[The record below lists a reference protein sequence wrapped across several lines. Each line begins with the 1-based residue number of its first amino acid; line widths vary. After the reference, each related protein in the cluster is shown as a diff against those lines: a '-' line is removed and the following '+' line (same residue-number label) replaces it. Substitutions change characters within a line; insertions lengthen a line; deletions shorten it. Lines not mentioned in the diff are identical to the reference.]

1 MINMHTPVL
10 LKEVVEYLDPR
21 PGENFVDCTIN
32 GGGHGLEISKRI
44 GPNGKILGIDW
55 DSGVLEKLENKL
67 DNNIKKNFILICD
80 NYRNL
85 KNIVGNNNFSPVHGV
100 LFDLGMSSWQL
111 EASGRG
117 FSFQKDEPLDMRYSA
132 NQALTA
138 KEIINQWPEEELVRI
153 FKEYG
158 EERRAR
164 AIAKAIVFR
173 RKMGSIEST
182 MDLVGI
188 VGGAIPARIA
198 TPAAKTAVRLSGW
211 RSVTGGPARRRFGR
225 IHFATKIFQALRV
238 ATNGELE
245 NLSQG
250 LEAATDVL
258 TAGGRLVVISFHSL
272 EDRIVKNFLREKA
285 REKRLEI
292 LTKKPIVPDW
302 REVQE
307 NPRSRSAKLRAAEKL

>member
-32 GGGHGLEISKRI
+32 GGGHSLEISKRI
-44 GPNGKILGIDW
+44 GSNGKILGIDW

-85 KNIVGNNNFSPVHGV
+85 KNIVGNNNFSPVYGV

-117 FSFQKDEPLDMRYSA
+117 FSFQKDEPLDMRYNA

-164 AIAKAIVFR
+164 VIAKAIVFR
-173 RKMGSIEST
+173 RKKGSIEST

-188 VGGAIPARIA
+188 VGGAI
-198 TPAAKTAVRLSGW
+198 
-211 RSVTGGPARRRFGR
+211 PARRRFGR

-258 TAGGRLVVISFHSL
+258 TAGGRLVVISFNSL

>member
-1 MINMHTPVL
+1 MHIPVL
-10 LKEVVEYLDPR
+10 LKEVIEYLDPQS
-21 PGENFVDCTIN
+21 GENFIDCTIN
-32 GGGHGLEISKRI
+32 GGGHSLEIFKRI

-67 DNNIKKNFILICD
+67 DSQNKKNFILTCD

-85 KNIVGNNNFSPVHGV
+85 KNIVGNNNFSPVDGV

-117 FSFQKDEPLDMRYSA
+117 FSFQKEEPLDMRYSK
-132 NQALTA
+132 NQVLTA
-138 KEIINQWPEEELVRI
+138 KEIINQWPEDELIRI
-153 FKEYG
+153 FREYG

-173 RKMGSIEST
+173 RKKSSIEST
-182 MDLVGI
+182 MDLVEI
-188 VGGAIPARIA
+188 VRGAILARIA
-198 TPAAKTAVRLSGW
+198 T
-211 RSVTGGPARRRFGR
+211 RSVAGGPARHRFGR
-225 IHFATKIFQALRV
+225 MHFATRIFQALRV

-245 NLSQG
+245 NLSKG

-258 TAGGRLVVISFHSL
+258 AAGGRLAVISFHSL
-272 EDRIVKNFLREKA
+272 EDRIVKNFFRDQAKEN
-285 REKRLEI
+285 RLKI

-302 REVQE
+302 REAHE
-307 NPRSRSAKLRAAEKL
+307 NPRSRSAKLRAAIKL